1 MPNLNNKQLDLR
13 FPGIHP
19 YFEIDNIIYEKTNDE
34 NTIVLNADLL
44 IYKGS
49 PKKAFD
55 KILSV
60 LEENQLMIYPNDVVD
75 IKIKGV
81 QYN

>member
-81 QYN
+81 